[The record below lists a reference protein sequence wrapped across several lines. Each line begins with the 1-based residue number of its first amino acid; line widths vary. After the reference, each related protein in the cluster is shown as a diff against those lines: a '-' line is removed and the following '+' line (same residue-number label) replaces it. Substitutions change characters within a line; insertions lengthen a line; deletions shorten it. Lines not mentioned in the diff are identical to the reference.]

1 MAILT
6 YNNFDLLLH
15 QSLEGYGARELASPV
30 GETSTEFRPPLG
42 EQGREAALWQLG
54 GTRTLGVAQ
63 EEARCP

>member
-30 GETSTEFRPPLG
+30 GD
-42 EQGREAALWQLG
+42 
-54 GTRTLGVAQ
+54 TRTLGVAQ
-63 EEARCP
+63 EETRCP